1 MMICGHLDNDE
12 DPGEA
17 DCHEKGADH
26 SEGSAEEAKAEKSE
40 SFWKTFKTQ
49 PSQNLETLGKQL
61 LKDLF
66 KV

>member
-26 SEGSAEEAKAEKSE
+26 SEGSAEETEAEKSE
-40 SFWKTFKTQ
+40 SFWETFKTQ
-49 PSQNLETLGKQL
+49 PS
-61 LKDLF
+61 
-66 KV
+66 